1 MKKDEKQKLIEQAQQ
16 IIDSGCKH
24 IKNCEKDCLLKKAEI
39 CRAERLFDYD
49 DGQHVAYGFLAGIAF
64 EKGDL

>member
-1 MKKDEKQKLIEQAQQ
+1 MTEDEKQKIIEQAQQ